1 MKVYDSEF
9 AESNIFILKSPD
21 IKEVK
26 KEAVSNG
33 TKYSRMEQIKFMDDS
48 LWKIWRVLLADHTPS
63 NVWRLSSTNFT
74 WSILEYFVP
83 NKLRYLQMECYIYSY
98 ESISSPS
105 IFCDILL
112 K

>member
-48 LWKIWRVLLADHTPS
+48 L
-63 NVWRLSSTNFT
+63 
-74 WSILEYFVP
+74 
-83 NKLRYLQMECYIYSY
+83 
-98 ESISSPS
+98 
-105 IFCDILL
+105 
-112 K
+112 